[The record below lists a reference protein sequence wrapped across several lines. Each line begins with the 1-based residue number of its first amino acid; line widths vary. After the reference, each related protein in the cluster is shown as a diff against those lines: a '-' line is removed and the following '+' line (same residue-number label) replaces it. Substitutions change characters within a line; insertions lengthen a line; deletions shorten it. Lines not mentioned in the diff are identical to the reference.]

1 MTDKELHKLKRSEL
15 LELLIFMREEND
27 KLRTE
32 NQELKESFDKAIDN
46 RKLLEKILDT
56 VSHDTYYN
64 KENADENQ

>member
-46 RKLLEKILDT
+46 RKLLEKIMDT